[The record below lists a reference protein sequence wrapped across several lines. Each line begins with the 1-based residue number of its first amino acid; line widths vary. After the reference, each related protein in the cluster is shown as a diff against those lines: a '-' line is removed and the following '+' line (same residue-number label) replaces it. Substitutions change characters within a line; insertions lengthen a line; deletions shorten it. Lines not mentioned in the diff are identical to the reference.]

1 MDNLTKA
8 CVFPILGGILAG
20 LVACQKIPPPV
31 PEVPLPAA
39 ERKVS
44 DRILSL
50 AGEVGERDPNTGH
63 ITIVILRGDK
73 VDDKVLGELVPLKK
87 LQILEL
93 IDTAVTKK
101 GVKQLEKLIPELEI
115 IQGKGTFTSKGEAD
129 KDKKKIKK

>member
-1 MDNLTKA
+1 M
-8 CVFPILGGILAG
+8 
-20 LVACQKIPPPV
+20 

-39 ERKVS
+39 EKKVS

-50 AGEVGERDPNTGH
+50 AGEVGERDPITGH

-93 IDTAVTKK
+93 IDTAVTPK